1 MPQSLA
7 ILAYA
12 LFVLI
17 AVPLPIGT
25 DHRRKRFPWATYGLI
40 LLNAAIFI
48 WMQFSAQSA
57 PPGYN
62 PFLQWGLVPQH
73 PRLVTLL
80 TSLFLHV
87 SVSHILWNMA
97 FLWLFGR
104 DVEDALGQA
113 LFLILYFGGGV
124 AAGLLHVAIVQIF
137 AENSTVASEPLAGAS
152 GAIAAILG
160 FYAIRFYGAK
170 LRLLWIGASLLDRDW
185 GKLQIPAIFGLTLW
199 ILQNLVGGILFIGH
213 PDRGGIAYWAHIG
226 GFIIGIVTA
235 VLTDMLGEG
244 AREYLLTE
252 AKAAKASGDDKGLA
266 AAVRRYWVILQ
277 RRPADAETHAALEE
291 LVRQAAQAGETGRQA
306 LAAECSALLDVSQS
320 LNDRPHAL
328 AWYQELRACGFDPP
342 LPPRSLAYLGES
354 FLKREDYSMAAKL
367 FHRLLKRFPNSPEA
381 EWTYLELATLLIGH
395 MNSSAEAATLLHA
408 FLGKYPAS
416 AHRGLAINLL
426 ESAVG
431 RTPSK

>member
-1 MPQSLA
+1 MPQPLA
-7 ILAYA
+7 IAA
-12 LFVLI
+12 WILFVLI
-17 AVPLPIGT
+17 AIPLPVGT
-25 DHRRKRFPWATYGLI
+25 DHKRRRFPGATYSLI
-40 LLNAAIFI
+40 AVNVVVFL
-48 WMQFSAQSA
+48 WMQFSAQSE

-73 PRLVTLL
+73 PSFLTLL

-104 DVEDALGQA
+104 DVEDALGHA
-113 LFLILYFGGGV
+113 AFLVLFFGGGI
-124 AAGLLHVAIVQIF
+124 AAGLLHVAIVQLF
-137 AENSTVASEPLAGAS
+137 AENASVASQPLAGAS

-170 LRLLWIGASLLDRDW
+170 LQLQWIGASLLDKDW
-185 GKLQIPAIFGLTLW
+185 GRLQAPALWGLTLW
-199 ILQNLVGGILFIGH
+199 ILQNLVGAVLFLFH

-244 AREYLLTE
+244 AKEYLLTE
-252 AKAAKASGDDKGLA
+252 AKAAKATGDDKGLA

-277 RRPADAETHAALEE
+277 RRPADMETHSALEE
-291 LVRQAAQAGETGRQA
+291 LVRQAAQAGQAGGQA
-306 LAAECSALLDVSQS
+306 LAAECSALLDVSVS
-320 LNDRPHAL
+320 LGDRSHAL

-342 LPPRSLAYLGES
+342 LPPRTLAFLGES
-354 FLKREDYSMAAKL
+354 FLQKEDYPMAVKQYR
-367 FHRLLKRFPNSPEA
+367 RLLNRFPNAPEA
-381 EWTYLELATLLIGH
+381 EWTHLELATVLIGH
-395 MNSSAEAATLLHA
+395 LNSSAEAATLLHT

-416 AHRGLAINLL
+416 THRSLAINLL
-426 ESAVG
+426 DSAIG
-431 RTPSK
+431 RTPAK